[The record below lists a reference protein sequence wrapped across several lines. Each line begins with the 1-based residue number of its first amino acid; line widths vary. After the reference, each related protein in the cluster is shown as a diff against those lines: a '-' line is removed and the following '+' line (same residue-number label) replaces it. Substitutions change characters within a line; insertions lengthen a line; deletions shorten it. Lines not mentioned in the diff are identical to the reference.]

1 MIFEDR
7 TEQAQLA
14 SARDI
19 LLRVRTAT
27 FDNLF
32 EAIAVFSAD
41 GRLSIWNRLF
51 AETWKLSDDQLIKHP
66 RLDELLPMLAG
77 HLKKPTQITVL
88 GELIRMT
95 SSNRAQRK
103 SKAIFADG
111 RMFQI
116 ATIPLPDGNTLFTM
130 LDMSDTLKIEQ
141 ALRDRNSALQDA
153 DAIKGKFLANMSY
166 EFRTPLT
173 SISGFADLLKA
184 GIAGDLPPQAM
195 EYVDAIV
202 QSADRLSEQINT
214 VLDYSQIEAGALPLA
229 LEDMDV
235 SVLVTQIAAA
245 KSQMAEK
252 AGVTLQVE
260 CGDAKGTM
268 SLDPKRIGQAVGQVL
283 DNAIRYHSQGGE
295 VLFFARWQ
303 NDALELVVS
312 DNGPGID
319 DKDVHRLSPDNIP
332 VRGGDAAGAM
342 TRGLGL
348 PLARQIIE
356 SHGGTFHL
364 HSEDG
369 AGTTIIM
376 ALPKK

>member
-1 MIFEDR
+1 MIMDTDLRKRKIRDKVPMTFVTAEPYVGHLGLGGVGNSGTAGVEDAR
-7 TEQAQLA
+7 PPHQVDAQCQ
-14 SARDI
+14 
-19 LLRVRTAT
+19 
-27 FDNLF
+27 
-32 EAIAVFSAD
+32 
-41 GRLSIWNRLF
+41 
-51 AETWKLSDDQLIKHP
+51 DDQ
-66 RLDELLPMLAG
+66 
-77 HLKKPTQITVL
+77 
-88 GELIRMT
+88 
-95 SSNRAQRK
+95 
-103 SKAIFADG
+103 G
-111 RMFQI
+111 R
-116 ATIPLPDGNTLFTM
+116 
-130 LDMSDTLKIEQ
+130 
-141 ALRDRNSALQDA
+141 
-153 DAIKGKFLANMSY
+153 
-166 EFRTPLT
+166 
-173 SISGFADLLKA
+173 
-184 GIAGDLPPQAM
+184 QAM